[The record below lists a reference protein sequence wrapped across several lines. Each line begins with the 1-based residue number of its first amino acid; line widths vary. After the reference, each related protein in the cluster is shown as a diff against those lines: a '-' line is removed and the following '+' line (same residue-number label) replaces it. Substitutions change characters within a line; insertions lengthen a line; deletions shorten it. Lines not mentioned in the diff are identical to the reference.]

1 MARVTALLEPLRA
14 GAESPAMDLAYV
26 VKGRSNVL
34 SRASSMVHSA
44 RREVVLLSSD
54 EEFFRKLEDDL
65 AEAARRGVKIGLAI
79 PDLPVSEELGRLA
92 EVRSIVCTCMV
103 VVVDGQQIITVN
115 EAPSG
120 VIYAITS
127 TDETLIQLGLDYWES
142 PRCCVG

>member
-1 MARVTALLEPLRA
+1 
-14 GAESPAMDLAYV
+14 MDLAYV
-26 VKGRSNVL
+26 VKGWSNVL
-34 SRASSMVHSA
+34 SRASAMVSSA
-44 RREVVLLSSD
+44 RREVILLSS
-54 EEFFRKLEDDL
+54 EEAFFRQLEEGL
-65 AEAARRGVKIGLAI
+65 TKAARRGVRIGLAL
-79 PDLPVSEELGRLA
+79 PDLDLGKELGRLA

-103 VVVDGQQIITVN
+103 LVVDGQQIITVN